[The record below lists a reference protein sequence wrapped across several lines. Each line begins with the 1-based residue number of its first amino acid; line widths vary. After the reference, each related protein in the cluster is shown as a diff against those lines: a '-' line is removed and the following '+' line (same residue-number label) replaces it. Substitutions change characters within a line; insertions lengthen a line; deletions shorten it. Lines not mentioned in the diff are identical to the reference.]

1 MEKSYYEIALDNL
14 EFLESSLCDSHYN
27 DLGPLAEQVAEKMLK
42 SVLTLEVVD
51 VTSILQSHNLKNIYT
66 KIQEAGVDLNL
77 CKKDLSMLKDVY
89 FDARY
94 PGENY
99 IDVNQEDCAD
109 YVRIMY
115 DVVSAVNVYRASR
128 ALPFKPVVPKELG
141 YCDTDSIDSVF
152 NQYRNKF
159 NIIDDSKWAI
169 ELGRLFIVFGT
180 TDMATLSRN
189 IKETFL

>member
-14 EFLESSLCDSHYN
+14 EFLEASLCDSHYN

-109 YVRIMY
+109 YVRC
-115 DVVSAVNVYRASR
+115 S
-128 ALPFKPVVPKELG
+128 
-141 YCDTDSIDSVF
+141 
-152 NQYRNKF
+152 
-159 NIIDDSKWAI
+159 
-169 ELGRLFIVFGT
+169 
-180 TDMATLSRN
+180 
-189 IKETFL
+189 